1 MEKTKKRP
9 ENTRV
14 KVIVETAIKDGI
26 IDVIRDYRYKFI
38 KKSQT
43 IGEQCEQKYHDLGF
57 LIGHKNENFDAR
69 GFFQEDFKSGFLTSN
84 NEIMVNQIILAVT
97 NAKETKLN
105 ELDRNIE
112 DIVKNQFKAIEE
124 DIKIKA
130 KRVSSILI
138 ETFFNTLNAPLK
150 EFEQR
155 LINEE
160 ATLEEKI
167 STFEENEKNKAELSI
182 DLHKNIKKLESIM
195 SNIKG
200 LN

>member
-1 MEKTKKRP
+1 MKLEIIRTDG
-9 ENTRV
+9 
-14 KVIVETAIKDGI
+14 IVEVLLFRNKSDNTYSYVNLTKGHICPC
-26 IDVIRDYRYKFI
+26 KF
-38 KKSQT
+38 KT
-43 IGEQCEQKYHDLGF
+43 
-57 LIGHKNENFDAR
+57 
-69 GFFQEDFKSGFLTSN
+69 
-84 NEIMVNQIILAVT
+84 
-97 NAKETKLN
+97 
-105 ELDRNIE
+105 IE
-112 DIVKNQFKAIEE
+112 D

>member
-1 MEKTKKRP
+1 MSALFFLCFFLSSINHWAFFSAPDPFADLSTSKYVYHNSKYATSSEK
-9 ENTRV
+9 ETRDEHRIYFNSKNDTGGTYYKPDDIILFV
-14 KVIVETAIKDGI
+14 KI
-26 IDVIRDYRYKFI
+26 
-38 KKSQT
+38 
-43 IGEQCEQKYHDLGF
+43 H
-57 LIGHKNENFDAR
+57 NENE
-69 GFFQEDFKSGFLTSN
+69 QNIIYKVLYLKSSSG
-84 NEIMVNQIILAVT
+84 EY
-97 NAKETKLN
+97 KK
-105 ELDRNIE
+105 
-112 DIVKNQFKAIEE
+112 
-124 DIKIKA
+124 
-130 KRVSSILI
+130 VSSILI